1 MRIKKRNFNSL
12 VSFIMILALS
22 LSFLLSNA
30 AFVKATDLTSA
41 KDAVT
46 LTTQGSSWDSGFSMN
61 VYVKN
66 TGNQTISDWKIIV
79 DKTNFTISSIWCAMS
94 SESGDTYVI
103 APNDWAKSISAG
115 SSVNF
120 GFCGTGKMPKDSLF
134 TVIYTINGTEY
145 STGEVVTPSVSP
157 SEEPSIAPSSEVPS
171 EEPTISSSEVPSKEP
186 TVSPSEV
193 PSEEPTISPSEVP
206 SEEPTISP
214 SEIPSKEPTISP
226 SEETPTAS
234 AEVSVTPSVRPSE
247 GSGVAKPDDD
257 WLHVEGTNICDKYG
271 NKVWLTG
278 ANWFGFN
285 CRERMFLDSYSSNIV
300 ADIEMVANK
309 GINVVR
315 IPIAT
320 DLLYAWSQG
329 EYPASTDTSY
339 NNADLAGLNSFEL
352 FNFMLQNFKRVGIK
366 VILDVHSAE
375 TDNQGHSY
383 PLWYKDSITE
393 DVFKSAWVWIADYYK
408 NDDTIIGF
416 DLKNEPHTNTGDMK
430 NKAQSAIWDDSALAN
445 NWKRVAQE
453 TALAIMAVHPHAL
466 IFVEGVEIYP
476 KDSVWDDDMIN
487 LSPWG
492 GKDDYWCNWWGGN
505 LRGVKDYPID
515 LGQFQS
521 QLVYSPHDYGPIVY
535 NQSWFQG
542 DFIDANDDE
551 AFQILYSKCWKD
563 NWGYIMEDGISPL
576 LLGEWGG
583 ITEGNNSLLDLNT
596 KYLRCMQKYII
607 QNKYTLHHTFWCI
620 NVDSADTNGLLTRD
634 EGTPFPG
641 SRDLKWNDNKYEN
654 YLKPALWQTE
664 DGMFIGLDHEVPLG
678 NNGIALGTTQ
688 H

>member
-1 MRIKKRNFNSL
+1 MPIKKRNFNSL
-12 VSFIMILALS
+12 VSYVMILALS

-30 AFVKATDLTSA
+30 AFVKATDLSSA
-41 KDAVT
+41 TDAVT

-79 DKTNFTISSIWCAMS
+79 DKTNFTISSIWCAQS

-103 APNDWAKSISAG
+103 APSEWAKSISTGA
-115 SSVNF
+115 SVNF
-120 GFCGTGKMPKDSLF
+120 GFCGTGKMPADSLF
-134 TVIYTINGTEY
+134 TVVYTINGTEY
-145 STGEVVTPSVSP
+145 STGEVAEPSASP
-157 SEEPSIAPSSEVPS
+157 SEAPSVAPSSEVPS
-171 EEPTISSSEVPSKEP
+171 VTPSDI
-186 TVSPSEV
+186 PSEV
-193 PSEEPTISPSEVP
+193 PSVMPSDIP
-206 SEEPTISP
+206 SEEPSVMP
-214 SEIPSKEPTISP
+214 SE
-226 SEETPTAS
+226 A
-234 AEVSVTPSVRPSE
+234 
-247 GSGVAKPDDD
+247 SGVAKSEDD

-300 ADIEMVANK
+300 ADIEIVANK

-339 NNADLAGLNSFEL
+339 NNVDLAGLNSFEL
-352 FNFMLQNFKRVGIK
+352 FNFMLENFKRVGIK

-393 DVFKSAWVWIADYYK
+393 DVFKSAWVWIANYYK

-430 NKAQSAIWDDSALAN
+430 NKAQSAIWDNSDLAN

-505 LRGVKDYPID
+505 LRGVRDYPID

-542 DFIDANDDE
+542 DFMEAEDDE
-551 AFQILYSKCWKD
+551 AFQILYSECWRD
-563 NWGYIMEDGISPL
+563 NWGYIMEEGISPL

-583 ITEGNNSLLDLNT
+583 ITEGNHSLLELNT
-596 KYLRCMQKYII
+596 KYLRCMQQYII
-607 QNKYTLHHTFWCI
+607 NNKYSLHHTFWCI

-664 DGMFIGLDHEVPLG
+664 DGVFIGLDHEVPLG

-688 H
+688 Q